1 MNITEFFLSGIM
13 VDPSIINE
21 HKGFIVPTTCAN
33 PLCFEESAERFNSIH
48 SLNLFFGGAATSSF
62 GSRNS

>member
-1 MNITEFFLSGIM
+1 M